1 MKKKLVIVGAGFA
14 GLKLARCL
22 NNSDYDI
29 LFIDKNNYHQFQPL
43 FYQVATAR
51 LDASEISFP
60 IRKVFQKSKNVRILI
75 TEATGVSPAQNILH
89 TEKGDVPYDYLVLAI
104 GCTTNFYGN
113 HQIESYAYPMKSTL

>member
-1 MKKKLVIVGAGFA
+1 MKMAARKKLVIVGAGFA
-14 GLKLARCL
+14 GLKLARRL

-75 TEATGVSPAQNILH
+75 TEATAISPEKNILH
-89 TEKGDVPYDYLVLAI
+89 TDKGDVSYDMLVLAI
-104 GCTTNFYGN
+104 
-113 HQIESYAYPMKSTL
+113 A